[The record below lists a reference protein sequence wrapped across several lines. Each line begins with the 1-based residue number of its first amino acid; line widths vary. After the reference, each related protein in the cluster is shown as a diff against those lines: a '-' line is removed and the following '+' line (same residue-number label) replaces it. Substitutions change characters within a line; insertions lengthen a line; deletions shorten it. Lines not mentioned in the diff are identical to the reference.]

1 MPSRVLFV
9 ASIGTT
15 LRLFVAPLARSLRAA
30 GIESIAAA
38 GGLDDD
44 LADFDRSYRLPPF
57 RRGSAKAVVAAY
69 RDLRAVV
76 DREKPS
82 LLHLHSPPALI
93 LGRLMARSRRIPS
106 IAVAHGSF
114 LEPKGPRSLIYA
126 AFESALARLS
136 AATVTENEEDAEFYR
151 RHCRAGTVSVAPVGG
166 IGIDLTRIEAARH
179 APKVVGPSPSI
190 VVLGRLTPEKNLD
203 VIVRA
208 FAKLRTVHA
217 SAGLTFV
224 GSALPGDRVWTV
236 PSGPG
241 VAHLKWLD
249 DPYPIIAGADLMV
262 LASRREG
269 FSMSAAEALLL
280 GVPVVA
286 VTNRGVREIQRHDA
300 KGLVVVSNSWEQLGQ
315 AMEACLNQTSTF
327 EQDPQLAQ
335 RWSQTSAIAFHR
347 DVVMRELA
355 CAADC

>member
-1 MPSRVLFV
+1 M

-15 LRLFVAPLARSLRAA
+15 LRLFVAPLARSLRAE

-38 GGLDDD
+38 GGIDGD
-44 LADFDRSYRLPPF
+44 LADFDRTYRLPPF
-57 RRGSAKAVVAAY
+57 RRGSAHAVAAAY
-69 RDLRAVV
+69 RGLRAVV

-82 LLHLHSPPALI
+82 LLHLHTPPALI
-93 LGRLMARSRRIPS
+93 LGRLMTRSRGIPS
-106 IAVAHGSF
+106 VAVAHGSF
-114 LEPKGPRSLIYA
+114 LEPKGPRSLVYA
-126 AFESALARLS
+126 AFESTLARLS
-136 AATVTENEEDAEFYR
+136 AATVTENEEDARFYR

-166 IGIDLTRIEAARH
+166 IGIDLSRIEAAQR
-179 APKVVGPSPSI
+179 APKVLGPSPSI

-208 FAKLRTVHA
+208 FARLRTFHPGA
-217 SAGLTFV
+217 SLTFV

-236 PSGPG
+236 PSQPG
-241 VAHLKWLD
+241 VAQVNWLD

-286 VTNRGVREIQRHDA
+286 VTNRGVREIERHNA
-300 KGLVVVSNSWEQLGQ
+300 KGLIVVSNSWQELER
-315 AMEACLNQTSTF
+315 AMDSVLSRTSAF
-327 EQDPQLAQ
+327 EQDRHLAQ
-335 RWSQTSAIAFHR
+335 RWSQASAIAFHK
-347 DVVMRELA
+347 DVVAKTLGVRV
-355 CAADC
+355 DS